1 MFKFA
6 IFIVFTMTLGY
17 VFGRIQQFNID
28 DSIPILFIV
37 KKEEFCMEK
46 KANAE
51 FLRVVNGNWVRIEDM
66 EEIFLKDGKGLLI
79 PSADRKYFMYFKIE
93 TDELNGKLVFV
104 NIAKKRM
111 LKNSRY
117 LKRKYF
123 KAYYV
128 INDD

>member
-6 IFIVFTMTLGY
+6 IFIFFTMTLGY

-37 KKEEFCMEK
+37 KKEEFCIEK

>member
-6 IFIVFTMTLGY
+6 IFIFFTMTLGY

-51 FLRVVNGNWVRIEDM
+51 FLRVVNGNWVRNEDM
-66 EEIFLKDGKGLLI
+66 EEFFLKYGKGLLI
-79 PSADRKYFMYFKIE
+79 PSDRKYFMYFEVE
-93 TDELNGKLVFV
+93 TDELKGKLVFV

-111 LKNSRY
+111 LKNSKY

>member
-1 MFKFA
+1 
-6 IFIVFTMTLGY
+6 MTLGY

>member
-6 IFIVFTMTLGY
+6 IFIFFTMTLGY

>member
-6 IFIVFTMTLGY
+6 IFIFFTMTLGY

-37 KKEEFCMEK
+37 EKEEFCMEK

>member
-6 IFIVFTMTLGY
+6 IFIFFTMTLGY

-51 FLRVVNGNWVRIEDM
+51 FLRVVNGNWVRNEDM
-66 EEIFLKDGKGLLI
+66 EEFFLKDGKGLLI
-79 PSADRKYFMYFKIE
+79 PSDRKYFMYFEVE
-93 TDELNGKLVFV
+93 TDELKGKLVFV

-111 LKNSRY
+111 LKNSKY

>member
-6 IFIVFTMTLGY
+6 IFIFFTMTLGY

-51 FLRVVNGNWVRIEDM
+51 FLRVINGNWVRNEDM
-66 EEIFLKDGKGLLI
+66 EEFFLKDGKGLLI
-79 PSADRKYFMYFKIE
+79 PSDRKYFMYFEVE
-93 TDELNGKLVFV
+93 TDELKGKLVFV

-111 LKNSRY
+111 LKNSKY